1 MHLVLQGAASAEE
14 RIEDT
19 LAFLSWNAG
28 SAVGNTNFDHRLFPV
43 LRGCRENSNPASVA
57 SPVFY
62 GIVQQ
67 SLESVS
73 HSHSIGEHRRQA
85 GFNLPFD
92 QQTAPCTAASL
103 DCRLSSIKSS
113 IATGLRPPIMC
124 PPFILP

>member
-28 SAVGNTNFDHRLFPV
+28 SAVGNTNFDRRLFPV
-43 LRGCRENSNPASVA
+43 LSGCRENSNPASVA

-67 SLESVS
+67 ILESVS
-73 HSHSIGEHRRQA
+73 HSHSVGEHQRQA

-92 QQTAPCTAASL
+92 QQTGSVHGGFA
-103 DCRLSSIKSS
+103 
-113 IATGLRPPIMC
+113 
-124 PPFILP
+124 